1 MKIMK
6 NILSV
11 LLTLLLIL
19 LLVGLIGISSI
30 KNGLNEKEGIS
41 FLMDVSAEEITKD
54 SFWISN
60 ELAHKYL
67 DEEFQK
73 RNIPTQLI
81 DYMIANEEFKELVED
96 YKDSYIDYMQG
107 NSAKP
112 NIPTEQV
119 YQIIESETEKYNQD
133 NGDTFDSAILKEQ
146 IETSISKIEDK
157 MDHVSNNKVFT
168 FGLKVLNNKH
178 LTAYF
183 VVAIALVCI
192 ILFILQKTRGFIFL
206 AIANIGAGVLTILLS
221 QIMNLSKFENIKEML
236 GSIYSSAKSS
246 LLTYGFITIMIGI
259 LISIIP
265 ICLYFSKKGIE
276 KHD

>member
-1 MKIMK
+1 MKRMK

-30 KNGLNEKEGIS
+30 KNGLNETESIS

-54 SFWISN
+54 NFLISS

-81 DYMIANEEFKELVED
+81 DYMIANEEFKALAED

-107 NSAKP
+107 KSEKP

-133 NGDTFDSAILKEQ
+133 TGNTFDSTILKEQ

-157 MDHVSNNKVFT
+157 MDSVSNNKVFT
-168 FGLKVLNNKH
+168 FGLKVLNNKY
-178 LTAYF
+178 LTTYF
-183 VVAIALVCI
+183 VVAIAFVCI
-192 ILFILQKTRGFIFL
+192 VLFILQKTRGFIFL
-206 AIANIGAGVLTILLS
+206 SVANIGAGVLTILLS
-221 QIMNLSKFENIKEML
+221 QIMNLSKLQNIKEML

-246 LLTYGFITIMIGI
+246 LLTYGFITIIIGI

-265 ICLYFSKKGIE
+265 ICLHFSKKGIE